1 MFDVESFPW
10 FASLP
15 SVQNLFVSAV
25 DPLVVHL
32 PFGHSVRV
40 TAPSTIAPSPTWTP
54 GHYLAAA
61 RGFSALYWGLL
72 LVVLVMVGTLTIHL
86 PLAARLPGHAAGLL
100 LLLAGC
106 WHMRQVW
113 TGPGAGRAW
122 LRVLAG
128 MVALQLYLVPFLGWW
143 RAGTAAWYA
152 ALNIVLLLVGGIVL
166 LAAIPRLVRQLA
178 HQTGNSDL
186 ENEARVGGWLVPV
199 MGGVS
204 LFLYILPVGRL
215 AWDTDP
221 AFALRHLLT
230 ATGPL
235 MLFPAVLPFIPAM
248 AVAWSGKESALLALL
263 TGPDRMPE

>member
-1 MFDVESFPW
+1 
-10 FASLP
+10 
-15 SVQNLFVSAV
+15 
-25 DPLVVHL
+25 
-32 PFGHSVRV
+32 VRV
-40 TAPSTIAPSPTWTP
+40 TAPSTTAPPPAWTP

-100 LLLAGC
+100 PLLAGC
-106 WHMRQVW
+106 WHLRQVW

-152 ALNIVLLLVGGIVL
+152 ALNIGLLLAGGIVL

-178 HQTGNSDL
+178 QQMGNSEL

-248 AVAWSGKESALLALL
+248 AIAWSGKESALLALRP
-263 TGPDRMPE
+263 GPGRRQE